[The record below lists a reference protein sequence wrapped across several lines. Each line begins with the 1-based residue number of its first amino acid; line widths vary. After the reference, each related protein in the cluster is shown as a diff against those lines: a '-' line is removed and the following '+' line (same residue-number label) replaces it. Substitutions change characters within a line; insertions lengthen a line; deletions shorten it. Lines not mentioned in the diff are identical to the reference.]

1 MLPESQ
7 SMRAQIL
14 AAAVKLF
21 AEYGY
26 HAAPMRDIA
35 TLAGIQAA
43 SIYHHYPNKQ
53 ALLVA
58 IMETSMRRLN
68 EGLEV
73 ILREF
78 TDPMQRLQE
87 AVAYHIDLHTRNK
100 REFFII
106 DTEVRALEGENRA
119 YILGLRHH
127 CEELFQ
133 TILSDGMERQIFR
146 HTDVKVA
153 SYAIISMCTALAT
166 WFHPGGR
173 LTVPQ
178 VTNIYLQTV
187 TYGLLLEEGR
197 RQTPAE

>member
-1 MLPESQ
+1 MLPQSE
-7 SMRAQIL
+7 SMRGRIL

-35 TLAGIQAA
+35 MLAGIQAA

-53 ALLVA
+53 ALLVE

-68 EGLEV
+68 EGLER

-78 TDPMQRLQE
+78 DDPMQRLQE

-100 REFFII
+100 QEFFII
-106 DTEVRALEGENRA
+106 DTEMRALEGENRA
-119 YILGLRHH
+119 YILSLRDR
-127 CEELFQ
+127 CESLFQ
-133 TILSDGMERQIFR
+133 EILSDGMERKIFR

-166 WFHPGGR
+166 WFRPGGR
-173 LTVPQ
+173 LTVQQ
-178 VTNIYLQTV
+178 VTAIYLQTI
-187 TYGLLLEEGR
+187 THGLLLAEER
-197 RQTPAE
+197 PQTQVE